1 MYAKELR
8 ILPQKPYVPSSWNV
22 LFCIFQLFT
31 PQKFWNWRGSVECD
45 FCSRRRTYSARIGK
59 PLILVLDG
67 LAEIPEEQSDLKK
80 LLI

>member
-1 MYAKELR
+1 MIVGTNRSTALLAFRYGNRDALARDLGIDASGVMHGTLR
-8 ILPQKPYVPSSWNV
+8 AWQ
-22 LFCIFQLFT
+22 
-31 PQKFWNWRGSVECD
+31 VE
-45 FCSRRRTYSARIGK
+45 RRRTYSARIGK